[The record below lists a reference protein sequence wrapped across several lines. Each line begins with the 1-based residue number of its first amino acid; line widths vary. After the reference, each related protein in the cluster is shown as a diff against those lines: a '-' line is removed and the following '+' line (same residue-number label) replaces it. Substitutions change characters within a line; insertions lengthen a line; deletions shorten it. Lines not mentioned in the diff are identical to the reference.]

1 MIIMQYTI
9 TLPADYD
16 MGVIRRRVATR
27 GPGFDDFPGLGVKV
41 FTIREKGRFGAES
54 NQYAPIYLW
63 PAVEPMWGFVAG
75 DGFKGIVDSFGWT
88 SIRCWLGLAFAR
100 RDGLDW
106 KAIRSVSREEEV
118 IAPATNLSEMRVR
131 EIERA
136 RDAVR
141 SPGLATRAV
150 GVDVKDWTLARVDY
164 WTEPQTPDRGGQPS
178 FEALH
183 VSAANASAL
192 AET

>member
-1 MIIMQYTI
+1 MIIKQYTV

-16 MGVIRRRVATR
+16 MGVIRRRVATK
-27 GPGFDDFPGLGVKV
+27 GPGFDHFPGLGVKV
-41 FTIREKGRFGAES
+41 FMIREKGRFGAES

-63 PAVEPMWGFVAG
+63 PAVEPMWGFIAG
-75 DGFKGIVDSFGWT
+75 DGFKGIIDSFGWT

-106 KAIRSVSREEEV
+106 TAIQSVSREEEL
-118 IAPATNLSEMRVR
+118 IAPGTNLSAMRTLETEQTRDTVR
-131 EIERA
+131 RPE
-136 RDAVR
+136 
-141 SPGLATRAV
+141 LAARAV
-150 GVDVKDWTLARVDY
+150 GVDTKDWALVRFDY
-164 WTEPQTPDRGGQPS
+164 WMEPQSPDRGGPPR

-183 VSAANASAL
+183 VSAPNPGAL